1 MGRWGA
7 GCPRCLFEIV
17 AVVVPMM
24 RTMLKAISSVLQAVG
39 GHIAADEILLNGQ
52 ELRERCIGLLEAGRS
67 A

>member
-1 MGRWGA
+1 
-7 GCPRCLFEIV
+7 
-17 AVVVPMM
+17 MM